1 MRETGVGI
9 QDPLF
14 FIGVVENNVDQR
26 LEKRVQVRA
35 FGVHG
40 TVDQVPTENLP
51 WATLICG
58 GYDPNTPLP
67 PVNSFVFGFFVDGRD
82 AQQPMILGLIPTQ
95 MTEVID
101 PAVTGWG
108 ALPGRDSN
116 IIARGSTPEDY
127 GQPANSR
134 LERGEELDQTYVL
147 LQEMNR
153 VRDVP
158 TARTDSNDETPP
170 FEEPAPAYNAQY
182 PFNRVIETASHSI
195 ELDDTPGAERITVFH
210 KSGSFVQIDSRGTT
224 VHKSVSDK
232 YEINDTH
239 QHVYVGGKS
248 QVTIIGDSRV
258 LVKGN
263 KIEEVEGDL
272 IQVVRG
278 NHLLSVA
285 GQMNLNASEE
295 VQMRAAKLRLE
306 SNVESVNIKSA
317 RDVKI
322 ESADFIHL
330 KSGATAI
337 IEATDAININALGD
351 NINMQAAGQINAK
364 SETMYLT
371 ASGALDLY
379 GGHVKAG
386 GGTKVSINASVVAID
401 DIVQLA
407 NGQAMNPE
415 QAGDAATAEPA
426 EGTEL
431 PEPPAKSVST
441 TQYRNSSSIGSS
453 GYTSQDEG
461 GSSSVNIPGAD
472 PAAEFTGSA
481 NASMDL
487 LTLIKS
493 FEGFSQYPYEDY
505 GQWSVGYGSFAG
517 ASSQPPRIPGP
528 ISEEEATNLLG
539 QEVQRFIINV
549 ETVNQLGNYNWSQE
563 SKDALTSF
571 AYNIGSINELT
582 QNGTRDNQTIANK
595 MLEYVNAGGVPL
607 SGLVERRKIE
617 REKFLNGL
625 AGTLPQTVLV

>member
-9 QDPLF
+9 YDPLF
-14 FIGVVENNVDQR
+14 FIGVVENNVDNR

-40 TVDQVPTENLP
+40 TVDQVPTESLP

-58 GYDPNTPLP
+58 SYDPNTPLP
-67 PVNSFVFGFFVDGRD
+67 PINSFVFGFFVDGRD

-101 PAVTGWG
+101 PSATGWG
-108 ALPGRDSN
+108 ALPGRDTN
-116 IIARGSTPEDY
+116 ILAKGSTPEDY

-134 LERGEELDQTYVL
+134 LERGEDLDQTYVL

-153 VRDVP
+153 VKDIP
-158 TARTDSNDETPP
+158 TAKMNSDDETPP

-182 PFNRVIETASHSI
+182 PFNRVIETATHSI

-210 KSGSFVQIDSRGTT
+210 KSGSYVQIDSRGTT
-224 VHKSVSDK
+224 VHKSISDK

-248 QVTIIGDSRV
+248 QVTIMGDSRV

-272 IQVVRG
+272 IQIVHG

-295 VQMRAAKLRLE
+295 IQMRAAKLRLE
-306 SNVESVNIKSA
+306 SNVENINIRAAREMRLVSGQSTHVKSGVALFFESTNITNIKA
-317 RDVKI
+317 GN
-322 ESADFIHL
+322 DFY
-330 KSGATAI
+330 
-337 IEATDAININALGD
+337 IEAGGDGNI
-351 NINMQAAGQINAK
+351 K
-364 SETMYLT
+364 
-371 ASGALDLY
+371 AST
-379 GGHVKAG
+379 VK
-386 GGTKVSINASVVAID
+386 ID
-401 DIVQLA
+401 DIISMA
-407 NGQAMNPE
+407 NGD
-415 QAGDAATAEPA
+415 AGDATEAITA

-431 PEPPAKSVST
+431 PEPPSKSTST
-441 TQYRNSSSIGSS
+441 TQYRNNSSLGSS
-453 GYTSQDEG
+453 GYTSQDES
-461 GSSSVNIPGAD
+461 GSSSTSMLGAD
-472 PAAEFTGSA
+472 PSTTFMESA

-493 FEGFSQYPYEDY
+493 FEGFSQYPYEDF
-505 GQWSVGYGSFAG
+505 GQWSIGYGSFAG
-517 ASSQPPRIPGP
+517 STNQPPKISGP
-528 ISEEEATNLLG
+528 ISEEEATGLLA
-539 QEVQRFIINV
+539 QQVQKFINNV
-549 ETVNQLGNYNWSQE
+549 ETINQIGNYNWSQE

-582 QNGTRDNQTIANK
+582 ANGTRDNRTIANK
-595 MLEYVNAGGVPL
+595 ILDYVSAAGVPL
-607 SGLVERRKIE
+607 SGLVTRRKIE

-625 AGTLPQTVLV
+625 AGILRQAVTV

>member
-116 IIARGSTPEDY
+116 ILARGSTPEDY

-134 LERGEELDQTYVL
+134 LERGEDLDQTYVL

-272 IQVVRG
+272 IQVVHG

-285 GQMNLNASEE
+285 GQMNLNGSEE

-306 SNVESVNIKSA
+306 SNVESINIKSA
-317 RDVKI
+317 RDIKI
-322 ESADFIHL
+322 QSGENTHIKSKAMFIDSELSAYI
-330 KSGATAI
+330 KSGADI
-337 IEATDAININALGD
+337 RIEATGKISE
-351 NINMQAAGQINAK
+351 K

-371 ASGALDLY
+371 ATGALDIK

-386 GGTKVSINASVVAID
+386 GGTKVSINASIVAID
-401 DIVQLA
+401 DLILLA
-407 NGQAMNPE
+407 DGQAIAP
-415 QAGDAATAEPA
+415 DPATTALSAQVAEA
-426 EGTEL
+426 TEL
-431 PEPPAKSVST
+431 PEPAAKSAST

-472 PAAEFTGSA
+472 PAADFTGSA

-505 GQWSVGYGSFAG
+505 GQWSVGYGSFSG
-517 ASSQPPRIPGP
+517 PSSQPPRIPGP

-582 QNGTRDNQTIANK
+582 ANGTRDNQTIANK

-607 SGLVERRKIE
+607 SGLVERRRIE

>member
-9 QDPLF
+9 YDPLF
-14 FIGVVENNVDQR
+14 FIGVVENNVDNR

-40 TVDQVPTENLP
+40 TTDQVPTESLP

-58 GYDPNTPLP
+58 SYDPNTPLP

-101 PAVTGWG
+101 PSVTGWG

-116 IIARGSTPEDY
+116 ILAKGSTPEDY

-134 LERGEELDQTYVL
+134 LERGEDLDQTYVL

-153 VRDVP
+153 IKDIP
-158 TARTDSNDETPP
+158 TAKMNSDDETPP

-182 PFNRVIETASHSI
+182 PYNRVIETATHSI

-248 QVTIIGDSRV
+248 QVTIMGDSRV

-272 IQVVRG
+272 MQIVHG

-295 VQMRAAKLRLE
+295 IQMRAAKLRLE
-306 SNVESVNIKSA
+306 SNVENVNIKAA
-317 RDVKI
+317 REMRLVSGQSTHVKSGVALFLESTNTTNIKAGSNFYIQADGDGNIKASTVKI
-322 ESADFIHL
+322 D
-330 KSGATAI
+330 
-337 IEATDAININALGD
+337 D
-351 NINMQAAGQINAK
+351 NISM
-364 SETMYLT
+364 
-371 ASGALDLY
+371 
-379 GGHVKAG
+379 
-386 GGTKVSINASVVAID
+386 
-401 DIVQLA
+401 A
-407 NGQAMNPE
+407 NGD
-415 QAGDAATAEPA
+415 AGDATGATPA

-431 PEPPAKSVST
+431 PEPPSKSTST
-441 TQYRNSSSIGSS
+441 TQYRNSSSLGSS
-453 GYTSQDEG
+453 GYASQDES
-461 GSSSVNIPGAD
+461 GSSSVNVPGAD
-472 PAAEFTGSA
+472 PAAVFTGSA

-493 FEGFSQYPYEDY
+493 FEGFSQYPYNDF
-505 GQWSVGYGSFAG
+505 GQWSIGYGTFAG
-517 ASSQPPRIPGP
+517 ASSQPPKIPGP
-528 ISEEEATNLLG
+528 ISEEEATNLLA
-539 QEVQRFIINV
+539 QEVQKFIINV
-549 ETVNQLGNYNWSQE
+549 ETVNQIGNYNWSQE

-582 QNGTRDNQTIANK
+582 ANGTRDNQTIANK

-607 SGLVERRKIE
+607 SGLVARRKIE

-625 AGTLPQTVLV
+625 AGTLPQTVTV

>member
-1 MRETGVGI
+1 
-9 QDPLF
+9 
-14 FIGVVENNVDQR
+14 
-26 LEKRVQVRA
+26 
-35 FGVHG
+35 
-40 TVDQVPTENLP
+40 VDQVPTENLP

-116 IIARGSTPEDY
+116 ILARGSTPEDY

-134 LERGEELDQTYVL
+134 LERGEDLDQTYVL

-272 IQVVRG
+272 IQVVHG

-285 GQMNLNASEE
+285 GQMNLNGSEE

-306 SNVESVNIKSA
+306 SNVESINIKSA

-322 ESADFIHL
+322 ESGKTISV
-330 KSGATAI
+330 KSGEAI
-337 IEATDAININALGD
+337 AVESTDRLDIKSGTNLFLNAQDIGHLRAQTVRIG
-351 NINMQAAGQINAK
+351 GQ
-364 SETMYLT
+364 SRV
-371 ASGALDLY
+371 D
-379 GGHVKAG
+379 
-386 GGTKVSINASVVAID
+386 INASNVYID
-401 DIVQLA
+401 DNISMA
-407 NGQAMNPE
+407 NGSAISPSV
-415 QAGDAATAEPA
+415 AAPAQVA

-431 PEPPAKSVST
+431 PEPAAKSTST

-505 GQWSVGYGSFAG
+505 GQWSVGYGSFTG
-517 ASSQPPRIPGP
+517 PSSQPPRIPGP
-528 ISEEEATNLLG
+528 ISEEEATSLLR

-549 ETVNQLGNYNWSQE
+549 ETVNQLGNYNWPQE

-582 QNGTRDNQTIANK
+582 ANGTRDNQTIANK

-607 SGLVERRKIE
+607 SGLVERRRIE